1 MNNID
6 PNSGKKATDRFVET
20 NNIRLH
26 SIHHE
31 GTEPPLILMPG
42 LTANAY
48 SFDAIVSAGVQ
59 RAVLAV
65 DLRGRG
71 LSDKPAHGYT
81 LEDHAADIIGM
92 LDRLGMES
100 AIIGGHSFG
109 GLLSIYL
116 ATHYPDRIKKIIII
130 DAAARSHPNTATMV
144 APAISRLG
152 KKWPSFS
159 AYLAEIKQSPSL
171 KGKWFPEM
179 ESYYRADV
187 KETDNGSYTTNSS
200 MEHITEVIQG
210 VVESGIDWLE
220 QASRTTQSAI
230 RINAI
235 EDYNDEAP
243 ILPEELA
250 METVDAMKACKYITV
265 PGNHFTMLYGKGA
278 KEIATAINDFIMSE
292 EA

>member
-1 MNNID
+1 MD
-6 PNSGKKATDRFVET
+6 QFVEA
-20 NNIRLH
+20 NDIKLH
-26 SIHHE
+26 AIYHE
-31 GTEPPLILMPG
+31 GVEPPLILMPG
-42 LTANAY
+42 LTANAN
-48 SFDAIVSAGVQ
+48 SFDAIASAGVQ

-100 AIIGGHSFG
+100 AIVGGHSFG

-116 ATHYPDRIKKIIII
+116 ATHYPDRIEKIIII
-130 DAAARSHPNTATMV
+130 DAAARSHPNTAAMV
-144 APAISRLG
+144 APAIGRLG

-159 AYLAEIKQSPSL
+159 DYLDEIRKSPYL
-171 KGKWFPEM
+171 KGKWFPAM

-187 KETDNGSYTTNSS
+187 KEMDDGSYTTNSS
-200 MEHITEVIQG
+200 LEHITEVVQG

-220 QASRTTQSAI
+220 QVGRLTQSAI
-230 RINAI
+230 LINAI
-235 EDYNDEAP
+235 ENYDDEAP

-250 METVDAMKACKYITV
+250 RETVSAMKACKYIAV
-265 PGNHFTMLYGKGA
+265 SGNHLTMLYGEGA
-278 KEIATAINDFIMSE
+278 KKIAKAINDFVVAE
-292 EA
+292 DT